1 MAGIDATPAMLL
13 AVVNKKAGM
22 APDSPQSDS
31 VLYAVTSTVYSDF

>member
-13 AVVNKKAGM
+13 AIVNKKASM

-31 VLYAVTSTVYSDF
+31 VLYAMTSTIYSDF